1 MQTQRGKENGM
12 KLSIGMAVVFATLG
26 LAVGTSGRVL
36 AQEAAAEGGGAA
48 PAGAAKAGGDD
59 NNTSYKAKTVYDFE
73 DDMVEGDLQR
83 PDGELVNSLKR
94 TEHSSL
100 IEIRKDFIPEMLKSL
115 EDI

>member
-1 MQTQRGKENGM
+1 M
-12 KLSIGMAVVFATLG
+12 KLVIGMALLG
-26 LAVGTSGRVL
+26 LVGVSNR
-36 AQEAAAEGGGAA
+36 AFAADPKPPGG
-48 PAGAAKAGGDD
+48 GGDD
-59 NNTSYKAKTVYDFE
+59 SVQYKAKTVYDFE

-83 PDGELVNSLKR
+83 PDGELVNSLKK

>member
-1 MQTQRGKENGM
+1 M
-12 KLSIGMAVVFATLG
+12 KLVIGMALLG
-26 LAVGTSGRVL
+26 LIGVTSSR
-36 AQEAAAEGGGAA
+36 AFAADPK
-48 PAGAAKAGGDD
+48 PAGGGDD
-59 NNTSYKAKTVYDFE
+59 NVQYKAKTVYDFE

-83 PDGELVNSLKR
+83 PDGELVNSLKK

>member
-1 MQTQRGKENGM
+1 M
-12 KLSIGMAVVFATLG
+12 KLVIGVALFG
-26 LAVGTSGRVL
+26 LVGVSSGRVF
-36 AQEAAAEGGGAA
+36 AQAA
-48 PAGAAKAGGDD
+48 PAAGGGGGDE
-59 NNTSYKAKTVYDFE
+59 NVQYKAKTVYDFE

-115 EDI
+115 EDV

>member
-1 MQTQRGKENGM
+1 M
-12 KLSIGMAVVFATLG
+12 KFRIVFALLGSIGISLG
-26 LAVGTSGRVL
+26 ASGTVG
-36 AQEAAAEGGGAA
+36 AAEEKAAAAAGTGAA
-48 PAGAAKAGGDD
+48 SGDE
-59 NNTSYKAKTVYDFE
+59 NTTYKAKTVYDFE

-83 PDGELVNSLKR
+83 PDGELVNALKK

>member
-1 MQTQRGKENGM
+1 M
-12 KLSIGMAVVFATLG
+12 KFVAAF
-26 LAVGTSGRVL
+26 LAVGIVGL
-36 AQEAAAEGGGAA
+36 FGAAQPAFAADPPPAAAAA
-48 PAGAAKAGGDD
+48 GGGDD
-59 NNTSYKAKTVYDFE
+59 ANTSYKAKTVYDFE

-83 PDGELVNSLKR
+83 PDGELVNALKK